1 MPKTKK
7 SCNDLLENL
16 VLKGSTYFIT
26 FFCFTSLDDKAM
38 LKEYP
43 TTVNGMFDSWRERWS
58 QEEAREIDVILDILV
73 ERNLEHFKT
82 S

>member
-1 MPKTKK
+1 MIKVNIHIQLFVP
-7 SCNDLLENL
+7 
-16 VLKGSTYFIT
+16 FI
-26 FFCFTSLDDKAM
+26 LDDKAM

-43 TTVNGMFDSWRERWS
+43 TTVNGMFDSWRERWT

-73 ERNLEHFKT
+73 ERNSEHFKT

>member
-1 MPKTKK
+1 ME
-7 SCNDLLENL
+7 SRISNYVLL
-16 VLKGSTYFIT
+16 
-26 FFCFTSLDDKAM
+26 FFPSLDDKAM

-43 TTVNGMFDSWRERWS
+43 TTVNGMFDSWRERWT

-73 ERNLEHFKT
+73 ERNSEHFKT

>member
-1 MPKTKK
+1 
-7 SCNDLLENL
+7 
-16 VLKGSTYFIT
+16 
-26 FFCFTSLDDKAM
+26 M

-43 TTVNGMFDSWRERWS
+43 TTVNGMFDSWRERWT

-73 ERNLEHFKT
+73 ERNSEHFKA

>member
-1 MPKTKK
+1 MDLQIKK
-7 SCNDLLENL
+7 STYSIFLL
-16 VLKGSTYFIT
+16 
-26 FFCFTSLDDKAM
+26 SLDDKAM

-43 TTVNGMFDSWRERWS
+43 TTVNGMFDSWRERWT

-73 ERNLEHFKT
+73 ERNSEHFKT

>member
-1 MPKTKK
+1 MAAFNFGNLYGSWDQKVKIF
-7 SCNDLLENL
+7 NYILL
-16 VLKGSTYFIT
+16 
-26 FFCFTSLDDKAM
+26 FFLPLDDKAM

-43 TTVNGMFDSWRERWS
+43 TTVNGMFDSWRERWT

-73 ERNLEHFKT
+73 ERNSEHFKT

>member
-1 MPKTKK
+1 MIKVNIHIQLFVP
-7 SCNDLLENL
+7 
-16 VLKGSTYFIT
+16 FI
-26 FFCFTSLDDKAM
+26 LDDKVM

-73 ERNLEHFKT
+73 ERNSEHFKT